1 MPAANGA
8 VLVSPIDAAMRE
20 ITIEMDRLAQHIG
33 NGKMP
38 ERVTV
43 EIEFDARTG
52 MPKAVELHPSW
63 RRHIQGGAIPMRAPA
78 VVANGRR

>member
-1 MPAANGA
+1 M
-8 VLVSPIDAAMRE
+8 SPIDAAMKE

-33 NGKMP
+33 NGRMP

-43 EIEFDARTG
+43 DVEFDARTG

-63 RRHIQGGAIPMRAPA
+63 RRHIQGGA
-78 VVANGRR
+78 VATRPVGVGARR